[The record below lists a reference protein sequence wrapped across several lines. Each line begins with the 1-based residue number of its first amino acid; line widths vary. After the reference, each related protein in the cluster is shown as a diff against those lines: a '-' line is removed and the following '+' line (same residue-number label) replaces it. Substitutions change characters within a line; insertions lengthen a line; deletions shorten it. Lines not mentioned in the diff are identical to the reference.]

1 MKSLGLI
8 ETKGL
13 LPAIECADVML
24 KAANVRLLG
33 RTCVGAGLVSVSVTG
48 DVAAVSAAVDAA
60 KAALLQ
66 LDANALYSSHVIPR
80 PDEEVFDRMF
90 SSALIGRSD
99 ENKHDA
105 DAELSG
111 VVEAQVADP
120 EPKSESSIEPEIKPV
135 IESKVELD
143 SSDLIKAEVTE
154 EKVIEVAVAEA
165 FAEPEKGKPEVN
177 KPAQEKRAPTRV
189 ESIKSETAKVESKK
203 VDSQNVEQV
212 KIELSKVEPV
222 KVDSTEPKK
231 DSVEVKT
238 ELPPTSEETTT
249 PAATQISTKN
259 DGKHSGNDSE
269 KPKPTLASAGQ
280 TPPVSKPENVKAPVM
295 SKGAGT
301 RKEDVDALWAE
312 QGADGVATGLTKL
325 TLAKLR
331 ILAREYSDLPIE
343 SKKLSKVKKRT
354 LVEVFKRYYASLNK

>member
-80 PDEEVFDRMF
+80 PDDDVFDSMF
-90 SSALIGRSD
+90 SSALIGRS
-99 ENKHDA
+99 EVNKHDA
-105 DAELSG
+105 DTELSG
-111 VVEAQVADP
+111 VVEAQVND
-120 EPKSESSIEPEIKPV
+120 SEPEFEMV
-135 IESKVELD
+135 A
-143 SSDLIKAEVTE
+143 SDLPKTE
-154 EKVIEVAVAEA
+154 VAEA
-165 FAEPEKGKPEVN
+165 KVTAVVAKEALAKPEKGKPVVTEV
-177 KPAQEKRAPTRV
+177 AQEKIEPTQV
-189 ESIKSETAKVESKK
+189 ESTKSETTKVESKK
-203 VDSQNVEQV
+203 VDSQNIEQS
-212 KIELSKVEPV
+212 KIELSKVESV
-222 KVDSTEPKK
+222 EAESTKPKK
-231 DSVEVKT
+231 DSVEVT
-238 ELPPTSEETTT
+238 PELPPTSKDTTT
-249 PAATQISTKN
+249 PAVAESTTKN
-259 DGKHSGNDSE
+259 DGKRSGNDSE
-269 KPKPTLASAGQ
+269 KPKPALSSAGQ
-280 TPPVSKPENVKAPVM
+280 TPPVSKPEKVKAPAM
-295 SKGAGT
+295 SKGAVT
-301 RKEDVDALWAE
+301 HKKDVDALWAE
-312 QGADGVATGLTKL
+312 QGADGVAAGLTKL

-331 ILAREYSDLPIE
+331 ILAREYPDLPIE

>member
-80 PDEEVFDRMF
+80 PDEEVFDSMF
-90 SSALIGRSD
+90 SSALIGRSE
-99 ENKHDA
+99 ENKHNA

-111 VVEAQVADP
+111 VVEAQVND
-120 EPKSESSIEPEIKPV
+120 SEPEFELVKP
-135 IESKVELD
+135 
-143 SSDLIKAEVTE
+143 DLTKTE
-154 EKVIEVAVAEA
+154 VAEA
-165 FAEPEKGKPEVN
+165 KGTAVVAKETLAKSEKGKPEVN
-177 KPAQEKRAPTRV
+177 NAAQKKIAPTQV
-189 ESIKSETAKVESKK
+189 ESTKPETVNVESKK
-203 VDSQNVEQV
+203 VDSQNIEQS
-212 KIELSKVEPV
+212 KIELSKVESM

-231 DSVEVKT
+231 DSVEVT
-238 ELPPTSEETTT
+238 PELPPTSKDTTTTAVTETT
-249 PAATQISTKN
+249 AEN

-269 KPKPTLASAGQ
+269 KTKPALPSAGQ

-295 SKGAGT
+295 SKGAVA
-301 RKEDVDALWAE
+301 RKKDVDALWTE
-312 QGADGVATGLTKL
+312 QGADGVAAGLTKL

-331 ILAREYSDLPIE
+331 ILAREYPDLPIE

>member
-33 RTCVGAGLVSVSVTG
+33 RTCVGAGLVSVSITG

-80 PDEEVFDRMF
+80 PDEEVFDSMF
-90 SSALIGRSD
+90 SSALIGRSE

-105 DAELSG
+105 DTELSG
-111 VVEAQVADP
+111 VVEAQAND
-120 EPKSESSIEPEIKPV
+120 SEPEF
-135 IESKVELD
+135 ELVT
-143 SSDLIKAEVTE
+143 SDLNKTE
-154 EKVIEVAVAEA
+154 VAEA
-165 FAEPEKGKPEVN
+165 KVTEAKKTVVVTKETPAKPEKDKPEVN
-177 KPAQEKRAPTRV
+177 NAAQEKIAPTQV
-189 ESIKSETAKVESKK
+189 ESTKPETAKVESKK
-203 VDSQNVEQV
+203 VDSQNIEQS
-212 KIELSKVEPV
+212 KIELSKVESM

-231 DSVEVKT
+231 DSVEVT
-238 ELPPTSEETTT
+238 PELPPTSKDTTT
-249 PAATQISTKN
+249 TAVTETNAKN

-269 KPKPTLASAGQ
+269 KTKPALPSAGQ
-280 TPPVSKPENVKAPVM
+280 TTPVSKPENVKAPVM
-295 SKGAGT
+295 SKGAVA
-301 RKEDVDALWAE
+301 RKKDVDALWTE
-312 QGADGVATGLTKL
+312 QGADGVAAGLTKL

-331 ILAREYSDLPIE
+331 ILAREYPDLPIE